1 MSILSFDYHRLR
13 WLLLILATFGAHA
26 AVEQRAPEPVRG
38 VLFHGP
44 DCAECGELFDF
55 LLPALFEQVGERLQL
70 AAFDTA
76 EPTGEK
82 LHQAAGRQTAELP
95 LLLVGGRVFS
105 GLMGIAQGLGD
116 NFEVLS
122 VDPAAQGW
130 PPLPGLEPALP
141 RGLQALRAR
150 VASAPE
156 IPDYG
161 PANGV
166 MPLGDRIANGLAVL
180 TLGLMLLALW
190 DSFRRLR
197 QPDPA
202 PARNGPLMLVILVGF
217 AISGY
222 TAYTSL
228 ADVAPMCAVV
238 TGCSEVQNSEYSRL
252 FGIPMGVLGLIGY
265 AGILVTWLIGRRWSP
280 AGGGWRWLPWGIAL
294 FAVLFSLRLTYLEP
308 FVIGHTC
315 IWCLGSA
322 LSITAALWLLSGQT
336 RN

>member
-1 MSILSFDYHRLR
+1 MSILSVGYRRLR
-13 WLLLILATFGAHA
+13 WLLLILAAFGAP
-26 AVEQRAPEPVRG
+26 AVADQAPEPVRG

-44 DCAECGELFDF
+44 DCTECGELFDF

-70 AAFDTA
+70 ASFDTA
-76 EPTGEK
+76 EPTGAK
-82 LHQAAGRQTAELP
+82 LYQAAGQQGADLP
-95 LLLVGGRVFS
+95 LLLVGGHAFS

-116 NFEVLS
+116 NFEALS
-122 VDPAAQGW
+122 VDPAAQRW
-130 PPLPGLEPALP
+130 PPLPGLEAALP
-141 RGLQALRAR
+141 RGLQLLRER

-161 PANGV
+161 PGNGV

-202 PARNGPLMLVILVGF
+202 PGRNGPLVLVILVGLG
-217 AISGY
+217 ISGY

-228 ADVAPMCAVV
+228 ADIAPMCGVV
-238 TGCSEVQNSEYSRL
+238 SGCNEVQNSEYARL

-294 FAVLFSLRLTYLEP
+294 FGVLFSLRLTYLEP

>member
-1 MSILSFDYHRLR
+1 MPELALPLR
-13 WLLLILATFGAHA
+13 WFPLLLALAA
-26 AVEQRAPEPVRG
+26 APTLAQPEPVRG
-38 VLFHGP
+38 VLFHAP
-44 DCAECGELFDF
+44 DCAECGEVFDF
-55 LLPALFEQVGERLQL
+55 LLPALFEQVGDGLQL

-76 EPTGEK
+76 EAVGMELFRAVGEDTG
-82 LHQAAGRQTAELP
+82 QLP
-95 LLLVGGRVFS
+95 LLLVGGQVYS

-116 NFEVLS
+116 GFETLAA
-122 VDPAAQGW
+122 DPAAQRW
-130 PPLPGLEPALP
+130 PPLPGLEAALP
-141 RGLQALRAR
+141 QGLEALRTR

-161 PANGV
+161 SADGEK
-166 MPLGDRIANGLAVL
+166 PLGVRIGNGLAVL

-190 DSFRRLR
+190 HSFRRLGR
-197 QPDPA
+197 PA
-202 PARNGPLMLVILVGF
+202 ASPARSAPLLLVILVGLG
-217 AISGY
+217 ISAY

-228 ADVAPMCAVV
+228 ADVAPMCGAVS
-238 TGCSEVQNSEYSRL
+238 GCAEVQNSEYSRL

-294 FAVLFSLRLTYLEP
+294 FGVLFSLRLTYLEP

-322 LSITAALWLLSGQT
+322 LSITAALWLLSGET
-336 RN
+336 RAAAV